1 MERRDKEAERLKED
15 MFPTLHKW
23 VDGDT
28 IRGGRN
34 VRKEFLSPY
43 AYGKPRL
50 SVRQEIPP
58 VKRTH

>member
-1 MERRDKEAERLKED
+1 

-34 VRKEFLSPY
+34 VRKEFLLMLMESQ
-43 AYGKPRL
+43 GC
-50 SVRQEIPP
+50 Q
-58 VKRTH
+58 